1 MSYIYLSIWYV
12 GTYNIFM
19 SESHSNKLIR
29 FTIYVQLHIVPSKI
43 TIFRV
48 GVDNV
53 LILGTV

>member
-1 MSYIYLSIWYV
+1 MLSII
-12 GTYNIFM
+12 GIKKT
-19 SESHSNKLIR
+19 
-29 FTIYVQLHIVPSKI
+29 IVPSKI